1 MYYEGFRYA
10 GSDAGMQVAMQMH
23 RRAERAMGLNEFGLL
38 NAVLQWS
45 ACDFSVFDR
54 QA

>member
-1 MYYEGFRYA
+1 MKGL
-10 GSDAGMQVAMQMH
+10 SMQVAMQMQQ
-23 RRAERAMGLNEFGLL
+23 AERAMGINEYGLL